1 MGSAGGGL
9 ARRGGRPA
17 PPSPEAVQGCVAGRG
32 RALGDLGGLQESL
45 PLTMPCCRLTAN
57 ARVHQAVLPLPVQTL
72 RHWALA
78 SIRPDI

>member
-9 ARRGGRPA
+9 ARRGERLA
-17 PPSPEAVQGCVAGRG
+17 PSSPEAVQGYVAAWS

-45 PLTMPCCRLTAN
+45 PLTMPCYRLTAT
-57 ARVHQAVLPLPVQTL
+57 ARVHQPVLPLLVQIL

-78 SIRPDI
+78 SICPDI